1 MDNKL
6 IFVFFASVILSG
18 VHSEVR
24 LNKETISVNKDD
36 NYNMVCEA
44 INLKGI
50 IKACAWIT
58 PQGKTY
64 ILWNEATYEA
74 GRIKQFGNADKE
86 CGISVNRADDIDNG
100 KWTCQVTSIDETN
113 NAISETKSVDV
124 TVAVPPQKI
133 QLKIDENFSPKDY
146 NFKMSQDKKG
156 EAVSVDCIAAEAI
169 VEPEFQWF
177 LGNDPLNAVSK
188 VNTADNES
196 GKKDFTATLQYYPDA
211 KHDGKELRCQVT
223 HPAYTAAQKQKK
235 ENIAQVALKIQ
246 YPPQPSQTVKKHY
259 DLNVG
264 QANTIRMQ
272 FQANPQPSE
281 GFWTINKTKIQ
292 IGAADKDNKYSSG
305 SIVAKDGAQGEWEV
319 ELTINALA
327 EADTKG
333 THSLTIQNEEGSA
346 EYKFELYKGEQPPP
360 GNSNIPVEIK
370 GSAADSN
377 SLTVGII
384 VIIVIIVVI
393 IVLVIVARAKA
404 MLCFAGMRKGED
416 DSEQAMDKEGSD
428 TESAENG
435 STKGDTKDSKD
446 GANKDADD
454 DNEDG
459 GEDNHD
465 DAKKEKTSVAT
476 KMSNF
481 FTAMRKSVNSKGNK
495 EKYEQTESEMKL
507 NDGDEKK
514 DLEGGEKD
522 DITYADLDDNAL
534 SSGNRKSSL
543 TVENEQ
549 TEYAEIKPSH

>member
-292 IGAADKDNKYSSG
+292 IGAADKDNKYRSG
-305 SIVAKDGAQGEWEV
+305 SFVAKDGVQGEWEV
-319 ELTINALA
+319 ELTIKALA

-360 GNSNIPVEIK
+360 
-370 GSAADSN
+370 AADSN

-404 MLCFAGMRKGED
+404 MLCFAAKGGDDLDEEKEAFENVEKGE
-416 DSEQAMDKEGSD
+416 SNAIVQ
-428 TESAENG
+428 
-435 STKGDTKDSKD
+435 DSKQID
-446 GANKDADD
+446 IKTPEKRLDQVVDINA
-454 DNEDG
+454 E
-459 GEDNHD
+459 
-465 DAKKEKTSVAT
+465 KE
-476 KMSNF
+476 
-481 FTAMRKSVNSKGNK
+481 
-495 EKYEQTESEMKL
+495 
-507 NDGDEKK
+507 EKK
-514 DLEGGEKD
+514 SNGAH
-522 DITYADLDDNAL
+522 TP
-534 SSGNRKSSL
+534 
-543 TVENEQ
+543 V
-549 TEYAEIKPSH
+549 